1 MADRTQLKV
10 AASNHIADDDPFAEL
25 TRIMGFD
32 PRQPVRPQSPAAA
45 KAAPANQAADGA
57 DFDIDL
63 EKELMGDFDIS
74 EENEPVA
81 QQAAQAA
88 PTYAAANT
96 ALSDD
101 ELAASLERDFVF
113 DDAADHAH
121 FATPRAPEPAADT
134 AFDDDFD
141 KAVAS
146 SLEVSPV
153 QDDLSVDQEMAAS
166 LDEDFRIDEQPDT
179 DEGAAQPAA
188 VEPAVVEPAAE
199 TAFDADFDNA
209 VQMSLEDE
217 LAFDGLDIEQPE
229 GADVQPMEAR
239 AAVDQP
245 IAAEDYESRSDQA
258 ESVQAAFDQ
267 PQFDQARFDQAQ
279 FDQAQFDEAMAD
291 VVMDI
296 DQPQDLILEQE
307 LSVHD
312 EQPPAV
318 EAPVEAEHF
327 AADPEPAFDPEPG
340 HGAAA
345 DQVFEDDFELS
356 FRDALAEEPKAP
368 SVDPEPVAGHEAAAE
383 EVFEDDFELNFD
395 NVLSGE
401 PEAPA
406 AEPVAA
412 AEPSFAEPA
421 PAVSAP
427 VPPVAAVE
435 PAKPAAGE
443 RSLEDELNALLGAM
457 TARSIPVA
465 PAPVAS
471 IPAAALA
478 PRPVV
483 QPAGHTD
490 QKAGVADELDWDLD
504 ARNEPAYGTQIAQ
517 SADADLDTLLAGE
530 LDRQSFEGAASE
542 QDAEPSIDF
551 DDEAFD
557 AAFAKGIEMDAPV
570 APAEPSKSWSRVTPV
585 AAPVQAS
592 YAAQPAATAPQTAA
606 PAYEPVKDYSSYA
619 KPAPQMSA
627 PAYREEPAKDYS
639 AYAKPASAPQM
650 SAPAY
655 GEEPARDYSAYAKPA
670 AAPQSRQQ
678 EEMPDVETVDVPE
691 RVVALA
697 DDLDI
702 PELSFE
708 EDQPAAPAYDDL
720 DAEFAGLLSEMN
732 ATEIAHAPVQSRGYE
747 DDSHNAG
754 FKAGYDRRELRAETA
769 AAPAPLS
776 YAAAASQFDADD
788 LPGSRPVSQGAD
800 FAVDELD
807 YDPELDEAMTV
818 PGFAERE
825 AAKPRSR
832 GMMLAAL
839 VGAVVV
845 VGGLGAL
852 AFSFGGKG
860 GSEAPVI
867 VKADNSPIKVKPQN
881 PGGTVVPNQD
891 NKVYDA
897 VAKGGA
903 AKPAEPAQQKLVT
916 NTEEPIDV
924 ASKEPPQSRIVDLSS
939 DDSDAAPGTNS
950 AGNAAAAAPV
960 PDTAAPAAAAPAPA
974 EAAPALEAA
983 AQAPDAAAQAPDAGA
998 PAPDAGAPAN
1008 AEAAAPA
1015 SPQQA
1020 APAPKSE
1027 DRIAQ
1032 VLQEADK
1039 GTNNDV
1045 VAVAPRKVKTMMVKP
1060 DGSLVPREDP
1070 APAPQVAATEPTDP
1084 APQHVASAGQGDA
1097 QPTGTVTPATDQ
1109 AADQGGDDQSDAA
1122 NTAAAA
1128 KPAAAPKTGARV
1140 QSANTP
1146 AKVPV
1151 APPRP
1156 SDQPVDIVG
1165 EVKPDQV
1172 ASIDPA
1178 AAGGGSWSMQI
1189 ASQPTV
1195 ESAQSTY
1202 QDLQRR
1208 YGSVLAGRT
1217 ANIVKAQIAGKGTFY
1232 RVRVPAQSRNDAIN
1246 LCTNYKA
1253 AGGTCFVS
1261 R

>member
-1 MADRTQLKV
+1 MADRTQLK
-10 AASNHIADDDPFAEL
+10 AAANNHIADDDPFAEL

-32 PRQPVRPQSPAAA
+32 PRQPVRPQAPMAA
-45 KAAPANQAADGA
+45 KAAPANQAAEEA

-63 EKELMGDFDIS
+63 EKELMGEFDAA
-74 EENEPVA
+74 EESAP
-81 QQAAQAA
+81 AAQPAA
-88 PTYAAANT
+88 QDEPAYKAAYT
-96 ALSDD
+96 ARTDD
-101 ELAASLERDFVF
+101 EIAASFEQDFVF

-121 FATPRAPEPAADT
+121 FATPGTPEPAADT

-146 SLEVSPV
+146 SLEVSPL
-153 QDDLSVDQEMAAS
+153 QDDLSIDQEMAAS
-166 LDEDFRIDEQPDT
+166 LDEDFGIDHHVPDT
-179 DEGAAQPAA
+179 DHGAVAA
-188 VEPAVVEPAAE
+188 AESAVVEPVAE

-217 LAFDGLDIEQPE
+217 LAFDDRDIEQPE
-229 GADVQPMEAR
+229 AADVEPIETH
-239 AAVDQP
+239 AAADRP
-245 IAAEDYESRSDQA
+245 IADED
-258 ESVQAAFDQ
+258 FDS
-267 PQFDQARFDQAQ
+267 QFDQAEFDQAT
-279 FDQAQFDEAMAD
+279 AD
-291 VVMDI
+291 VDMDP
-296 DQPQDLILEQE
+296 DQPRNLILEQE
-307 LSVHD
+307 LPVD
-312 EQPPAV
+312 DDQPQTV
-318 EAPVEAEHF
+318 EAPAEAAHL
-327 AADPEPAFDPEPG
+327 AADPEPDADPEPVAD
-340 HGAAA
+340 HEPVTDRGAAA
-345 DQVFEDDFELS
+345 DQVLEDDFELS
-356 FRDALAEEPKAP
+356 FRDALAEEPEAP
-368 SVDPEPVAGHEAAAE
+368 AVVPEPIADHEATTDL
-383 EVFEDDFELNFD
+383 VFEDDFELNFGD
-395 NVLSGE
+395 ALAEE
-401 PEAPA
+401 PEVPA
-406 AEPVAA
+406 VEPVAA

-421 PAVSAP
+421 PAVTAR

-435 PAKPAAGE
+435 PAKPAATSSE

-457 TARSIPVA
+457 TARPIPVA
-465 PAPVAS
+465 PAPVAPVQVAPVPVAPV
-471 IPAAALA
+471 PAAKETA
-478 PRPVV
+478 PAQ
-483 QPAGHTD
+483 QPASYAGH
-490 QKAGVADELDWDLD
+490 QAAVADDLDWDLD
-504 ARNEPAYGTQIAQ
+504 EHELARNEQTAEP
-517 SADADLDTLLAGE
+517 ADADLDTLLAGE
-530 LDRQSFEGAASE
+530 LDRQGFEDIATE

-557 AAFAKGIEMDAPV
+557 AAFAKGIEQDAPV
-570 APAEPSKSWSRVTPV
+570 APAESSRSWSRVTPV

-592 YAAQPAATAPQTAA
+592 FAPQPAAPAPQMAA
-606 PAYEPVKDYSSYA
+606 PAYRDEPVKDYSAYT
-619 KPAPQMSA
+619 KPAPQMA
-627 PAYREEPAKDYS
+627 TPAYRDEPAKDYIT
-639 AYAKPASAPQM
+639 YAKPASAP
-650 SAPAY
+650 
-655 GEEPARDYSAYAKPA
+655 RH
-670 AAPQSRQQ
+670 Q

-708 EDQPAAPAYDDL
+708 EDQPAASAYDDL
-720 DAEFAGLLSEMN
+720 DAEFAGLLNEMN
-732 ATEIAHAPVQSRGYE
+732 ATEIAAAPVQSRGYD
-747 DDSHNAG
+747 DDSYNAG
-754 FKAGYDRRELRAETA
+754 FKTGYDRRELRAEA
-769 AAPAPLS
+769 PAAPAAPS
-776 YAAAASQFDADD
+776 NAAAASGFDADD
-788 LPGSRPVSQGAD
+788 LPGSRPVSQLDD
-800 FAVDELD
+800 FATNELD

-818 PGFAERE
+818 PGLDERA

-832 GMMLAAL
+832 GLMLAAL

-845 VGGLGAL
+845 AGGLGAL

-867 VKADNSPIKVKPQN
+867 VKADNSPIKVKPEN

-903 AKPAEPAQQKLVT
+903 AKPAEPVQQKLVT
-916 NTEEPIDV
+916 NSEEPIDV
-924 ASKEPPQSRIVDLSS
+924 ASKEPPQSRIVDLSP
-939 DDSDAAPGTNS
+939 DDTDAAPGTDA
-950 AGNAAAAAPV
+950 AGNPNAAAPGA
-960 PDTAAPAAAAPAPA
+960 DAAAPAP
-974 EAAPALEAA
+974 
-983 AQAPDAAAQAPDAGA
+983 D
-998 PAPDAGAPAN
+998 
-1008 AEAAAPA
+1008 AAAPA
-1015 SPQQA
+1015 GAQAAAPESAQPA

-1039 GTNNDV
+1039 GANNDV

-1070 APAPQVAATEPTDP
+1070 APAAPKVAATEPADP
-1084 APQHVASAGQGDA
+1084 TPQHVAPAGQGDT
-1097 QPTGTVTPATDQ
+1097 QPTGTVASAIDQSTDQ
-1109 AADQGGDDQSDAA
+1109 AVSGQGE
-1122 NTAAAA
+1122 TA
-1128 KPAAAPKTGARV
+1128 KPAKPTAAPKAEAKA
-1140 QSANTP
+1140 QSSNTP

-1178 AAGGGSWSMQI
+1178 VASGGGSWSMQI

-1208 YGSVLAGRT
+1208 YGSVLSGRT
-1217 ANIVKAQIAGKGTFY
+1217 ANIVKAEIAGKGTFY

-1246 LCTNYKA
+1246 LCTSYKA

>member
-10 AASNHIADDDPFAEL
+10 AANNHVADDDPFAEL

-32 PRQPVRPQSPAAA
+32 PRQPVRPQTPAVA
-45 KAAPANQAADGA
+45 KAAPANQAADEA

-63 EKELMGDFDIS
+63 EKELMGEFDAA
-74 EENEPVA
+74 EESAP
-81 QQAAQAA
+81 AAQYEPANE
-88 PTYAAANT
+88 AANI
-96 ALSDD
+96 ALTDD
-101 ELAASLERDFVF
+101 ELAASFERDFVF

-134 AFDDDFD
+134 TFDDDFD

-146 SLEVSPV
+146 SLEVSPL
-153 QDDLSVDQEMAAS
+153 QDDLSIDQEMAVS
-166 LDEDFRIDEQPDT
+166 LDEGFRIDHDVPDT
-179 DEGAAQPAA
+179 NRGATAA
-188 VEPAVVEPAAE
+188 AAPGVVEPAVVEPAAE
-199 TAFDADFDNA
+199 TALDADFDNA

-217 LAFDGLDIEQPE
+217 LAFDEREIEQPE
-229 GADVQPMEAR
+229 ATDVQPTEAH
-239 AAVDQP
+239 AVADQP
-245 IAAEDYESRSDQA
+245 IADED
-258 ESVQAAFDQ
+258 FDS
-267 PQFDQARFDQAQ
+267 QFDQAEFDRAQLDQA
-279 FDQAQFDEAMAD
+279 AAD
-291 VVMDI
+291 VDMDI

-307 LSVHD
+307 LSVDD
-312 EQPPAV
+312 EQPQAV
-318 EAPVEAEHF
+318 EVPVEAAHF
-327 AADPEPAFDPEPG
+327 AADHEPAADPEPMADHE
-340 HGAAA
+340 AAA
-345 DQVFEDDFELS
+345 DPVLEDDFELS
-356 FRDALAEEPKAP
+356 FRDALAEEPEAP
-368 SVDPEPVAGHEAAAE
+368 AVEPEPVADHEAAADR
-383 EVFEDDFELNFD
+383 VFEDDLELNFAD
-395 NVLSGE
+395 ALAEE
-401 PEAPA
+401 PEVPA
-406 AEPVAA
+406 VEPVAT

-421 PAVSAP
+421 PAVTAP

-435 PAKPAAGE
+435 PAKPAATIGE

-457 TARSIPVA
+457 TARPIPVA
-465 PAPVAS
+465 PAPVAPIPVAPVS
-471 IPAAALA
+471 VVPVSVAPVSVAKESAPAQQPASQTGHPAA
-478 PRPVV
+478 
-483 QPAGHTD
+483 
-490 QKAGVADELDWDLD
+490 VADDLDWNLD
-504 ARNEPAYGTQIAQ
+504 ETAQ
-517 SADADLDTLLAGE
+517 SADAYLDTLLAGE
-530 LDRQSFEGAASE
+530 LDRQGFEDVAAE

-557 AAFAKGIEMDAPV
+557 AAFAKGIEQDLPV
-570 APAEPSKSWSRVTPV
+570 AAAEPSRSWSRVTPV
-585 AAPVQAS
+585 AAPAQAS
-592 YAAQPAATAPQTAA
+592 SAPQPMTA
-606 PAYEPVKDYSSYA
+606 S
-619 KPAPQMSA
+619 APQMAA
-627 PAYREEPAKDYS
+627 PAYREEPAKDYSTYAKPASSPQMAAPAYSDEPAKDYS
-639 AYAKPASAPQM
+639 AYAKPASAP
-650 SAPAY
+650 PP
-655 GEEPARDYSAYAKPA
+655 GH
-670 AAPQSRQQ
+670 Q

-732 ATEIAHAPVQSRGYE
+732 ATEIAAAPVQSRGYD
-747 DDSHNAG
+747 DDSYNAG
-754 FKAGYDRRELRAETA
+754 FKTGYDRRELRAETP
-769 AAPAPLS
+769 AAPATPS
-776 YAAAASQFDADD
+776 YAAAASAFDADD
-788 LPGSRPVSQGAD
+788 LPGSRPVSQVDD
-800 FAVDELD
+800 FAADELD

-818 PGFAERE
+818 PGLAERE

-832 GMMLAAL
+832 NLMVAAL
-839 VGAVVV
+839 VGAAVIA
-845 VGGLGAL
+845 GGLGAL

-867 VKADNSPIKVKPQN
+867 VKADNSPIKVKPEN
-881 PGGTVVPNQD
+881 PGGAVVPNQD

-897 VAKGGA
+897 VAKGGS
-903 AKPAEPAQQKLVT
+903 AKPTEPVQQKLVT
-916 NTEEPIDV
+916 NVEEPIDV
-924 ASKEPPQSRIVDLSS
+924 ASKEPPQSRIVDLSP
-939 DDSDAAPGTNS
+939 DDTDAAPGTDA
-950 AGNAAAAAPV
+950 AGNPNAE
-960 PDTAAPAAAAPAPA
+960 APAPDAAAPAP
-974 EAAPALEAA
+974 
-983 AQAPDAAAQAPDAGA
+983 
-998 PAPDAGAPAN
+998 N
-1008 AEAAAPA
+1008 AAAPA
-1015 SPQQA
+1015 GAQAAPPESARPA

-1060 DGSLVPREDP
+1060 DGSLVPREDL
-1070 APAPQVAATEPTDP
+1070 APAPQVAAAEPADP
-1084 APQHVASAGQGDA
+1084 APQHVAAAGQGDA

-1109 AADQGGDDQSDAA
+1109 AADQGDGDQSD
-1122 NTAAAA
+1122 TAKPAVAA
-1128 KPAAAPKTGARV
+1128 KPTAAPKAEARA
-1140 QSANTP
+1140 QSTNTP

-1178 AAGGGSWSMQI
+1178 ASGGGSWSMQI

-1208 YGSVLAGRT
+1208 YGSVLSGRT
-1217 ANIVKAQIAGKGTFY
+1217 ANIVKAEIAGKGTFY

-1246 LCTNYKA
+1246 LCTSYKA